1 MFTQSLNLCAFECL
15 NIMPEPFKNVFD
27 LDLVHNM
34 ARHFQRIYPDF
45 AYDAFIQEVSLDFD
59 SLEFKQRSNRIFDV
73 MEVYLPQDFE
83 QAARII
89 ELSLGD
95 QIEGE
100 WSSTTSNENGISGW
114 AVLPMADYVAKR
126 GRAHFKYAMHLL
138 KALTKRNTAE
148 FAIRYFLEAEPERT
162 LAVMKAWALDDN
174 IDVRRLASEGCRP
187 RLPWGLRL
195 KTFVNDPEPVIEL
208 LSLLKDDPSEYVRR
222 SVANNLNDIA
232 KDHPD
237 RVCEV
242 AIEWLQNA
250 SPERVALIKHGC
262 RTLVKK
268 GHIGTLEALGYKPA
282 QLSNIKLSTSSPI
295 LKFGAHIELIA
306 NIESDNDST
315 QSLMIDYIVH
325 HQKANGSTS
334 PKVFKWKTLELA
346 PKSQISLKKRHT
358 IKPITTRV
366 YYPGVHKVELQ
377 INGKVVADTQFDLQ
391 MSNYGL

>member
-1 MFTQSLNLCAFECL
+1 
-15 NIMPEPFKNVFD
+15 MPEPFKNVFN
-27 LDLVHNM
+27 LDLVHTM

-45 AYDAFIQEVSLDFD
+45 FYDAFIKEISLDFD
-59 SLEFKQRSNRIFDV
+59 SLEFKQRSNRICDV
-73 MEVYLPQDFE
+73 MEMYLPQDFE

-95 QIEGE
+95 QIEGQ
-100 WSSTTSNENGISGW
+100 WSSAVSDKNGISGW

-126 GRAHFKYAMHLL
+126 GRADFKRSMHLL

-148 FAIRYFLEAEPERT
+148 FAIRYFLETEPERT
-162 LAVMKAWALDDN
+162 LEVMKAWALDDN

-195 KTFVNDPEPVIEL
+195 KKFVNDPEPVIEL

-250 SPERVALIKHGC
+250 SPERTALIKHGC
-262 RTLVKK
+262 RTLVKN
-268 GHIGTLEALGYKPA
+268 GHVGTLEALGYTAA
-282 QLSNIKLSTSSPI
+282 QLSNVKLSTSAPK
-295 LKFGAHIELIA
+295 LKFGSYIELMA
-306 NIESDNDST
+306 NIDSGDNKT

-358 IKPITTRV
+358 IKPITTRI
-366 YYPGVHKVELQ
+366 YYPGLHKVELQ
-377 INGKVVADTQFDLQ
+377 INGKVVADTQFELE
-391 MSNYGL
+391 M

>member
-1 MFTQSLNLCAFECL
+1 
-15 NIMPEPFKNVFD
+15 MPEPFKNVFD
-27 LDLVHNM
+27 LDLVHTM

-45 AYDAFIQEVSLDFD
+45 SYDAFIKEISLDFN
-59 SLEFKQRSNRIFDV
+59 SLEFKQRSNRICDV
-73 MEVYLPQDFE
+73 MEMYLPQDFE

-95 QIEGE
+95 QIEGQ
-100 WSSTTSNENGISGW
+100 WSSAVSDKNGISGW
-114 AVLPMADYVAKR
+114 AILPMADYVAKR
-126 GRAHFKYAMHLL
+126 GRADFKRSMHLL

-162 LAVMKAWALDDN
+162 LEVMKTWAQDDN

-195 KTFVNDPEPVIEL
+195 KKFVHDPEPVIEL

-250 SPERVALIKHGC
+250 SPERTALIKHGC
-262 RTLVKK
+262 RTLVKN
-268 GHIGTLEALGYKPA
+268 GHVGTLEALGYRVA
-282 QLSNIKLSTSSPI
+282 QLSNVKLSTSAPK
-295 LKFGAHIELIA
+295 LKFGSYIELMA
-306 NIESDNDST
+306 NIESGDNKT

-346 PKSQISLKKRHT
+346 PNSQTSLKKRHT

-377 INGKVVADTQFDLQ
+377 INGNVVADTQFELE
-391 MSNYGL
+391 M